1 MSIFNDMDILEK
13 DVLKVFESFHPA
25 VSGWFKG
32 TFGEAT
38 QVQAQAWPE
47 IRKKKNTLIAA
58 PTGSGKTLAAF
69 LASIDDLICQG
80 IRGNLP
86 QKTQVVYIS
95 PLKALSNDIEKNLQ
109 IPLKG
114 IREELQAMN
123 LPDVELKVSVRT
135 GDTSP
140 AERTGMIKNPPHIL
154 VTTPE
159 SLYLMLTS
167 KSGREMLSDVT
178 TLIVD
183 EIHALVGSK
192 RGSHMALS
200 IERLEHAAGRKLV
213 RVGLSATQ
221 KPIEKVAAFLAGS
234 GNECTIVDTGHR
246 RKLEL
251 AIEVPQSPLTAV
263 MAHEVWGEIYERLV
277 DLINEHKTTLIFV
290 NTRRLAE
297 RIAFHLTEKMGGE
310 VIMAHHGSMSREN
323 RLDAEQRLKSGT
335 LKALVATASLELGID
350 IGDVDLVC
358 QIGSPKSIAAFL
370 QRVGRSGH
378 SIKGTPKGFIFPL
391 TRDELVECTAI
402 LDAVRRGELDKI
414 IIPEK
419 PVDVLAQQIVAEV
432 ASEEWEE
439 GALYE
444 LVKKAYPY
452 RDLQREEYDI
462 IIGMLADGFTTRKG
476 RKSAYLH
483 QDIVHGMLRP
493 RKGARLTAIV
503 SGGAIPDNFDYDVVR
518 EPENIFV
525 GTLNEDFAIESLPG
539 DIFQLGNTSYRILR
553 IENGKVR
560 VQDAAGEPPSLPFWL
575 GEAPGR
581 TAEFSAAV
589 SRLRQEIS
597 DKLGDVS
604 DIARADPESDKL
616 SDETWKLNA
625 MNWLIQEVGV
635 AEAAADQ
642 LVTYLGIAKAAL
654 GILPTQEKVVL
665 ERFFDEAGDMHMVV
679 HSPFG
684 SRLNRAWGLA
694 LRKRFCK
701 KFNFELQAAA
711 TEDAIVLS
719 LGSTHSFPLEEVFG
733 YLKSKSVRNVLIQAL
748 LDSPMF
754 GIRWRWN
761 ASTALAVLRRRA
773 GERVPPQIQ
782 RMNAE
787 DLVALV
793 FPDSLACFENIPGE
807 REVPDHPL
815 VNQTIHDCLT
825 EAMDIDELEA
835 LLVRIE
841 RNEIEMIAK
850 DLREPSPLSQEILNA
865 RPYAFLDDAPLEERR
880 TRAVMNRRWLDPSEA
895 SDLGKLDIA
904 AIEAVRAEAWP
915 QAGTADEL
923 QDALALLGFLSEEEG
938 LQGNE
943 RTLYMESPLP
953 LLLSSQ
959 TEPSGWSPYFKE
971 LVQNQRAS
979 VLTIGNKKFWIA
991 PERYMQLLQIYPEAI
1006 VAPQLKLP
1014 ERYQKQVWNRESALV
1029 EIIRGRLESS
1039 GPILAKELA
1048 AMMDLPLGDID
1059 FALLSLEQEGFI
1071 FRGKFTPGIEET
1083 EWCER
1088 RLLARIHRYTLER
1101 LRREIEPVSSA
1112 DFMRFQFSWQHL
1124 DQKKEGIL
1132 ALEEVL
1138 KQLEGYEA
1146 AAASW
1151 EGDILPARIAD
1162 YDHTWLDML
1171 CLSGKIVWG
1180 RYRIKNTSG
1189 KKSVNPVK
1197 TTPVMLVNRS
1207 NAPVWSLLRESISLN
1222 EENFTH
1228 PALLVSQYLTEKGA
1242 CFFDQIADGTKLF
1255 KVQVED
1261 AIAELVA
1268 AGLITSDS
1276 YTGLRALLVP
1286 SKYRLNGNRKQIAFT
1301 MEQAGRWALPEGL
1314 KDSAKTDDSIVSD
1327 KEKEYLDLA
1336 ARSLLRRYGVV
1347 FRKIADHEHIS
1358 PAWRDLVRYYRTMEA
1373 RGEIRGGRF
1382 VDGVWGEQFALS
1394 EAVASLRQIRK
1405 EEKTGRLI
1413 SLSASDPLNMHGLIT
1428 PGKKLSAYAGNRILY
1443 KDGVPVA
1450 ILESDEV
1457 KFLADIPDTEKWA
1470 LQNALIRRDIS
1481 PKPPQSWQRLVLGTR
1496 LLFIGRGRT
1505 TYTGVI
1511 GTVL

>member
-1 MSIFNDMDILEK
+1 MNFPNSFPLSAFRFKNHLKLFYPSICLKSGIPFWRFLIIFSTMDILEK
-13 DVLKVFESFHPA
+13 DVLEVFESFHPA
-25 VSGWFKG
+25 VSTWFMK

-38 QVQAQAWPE
+38 EVQVQAWPE

-69 LASIDDLICQG
+69 LASIDQLICQG
-80 IRGNLP
+80 IDGGLP
-86 QKTQVVYIS
+86 QKTQVVYVS

-109 IPLKG
+109 IPLQG
-114 IREELQAMN
+114 IREELRN
-123 LPDVELKVSVRT
+123 SDLPDVELKVSVRT
-135 GDTSP
+135 GDTSV

-167 KSGREMLSDVT
+167 KSGREMLSDVN

-192 RGSHMALS
+192 RGSHLALS
-200 IERLEHAAGRKLV
+200 IERLEHIAKRKLV
-213 RVGLSATQ
+213 RIGLSATQ

-234 GNECTIVDTGHR
+234 GNDCSIVDTGHR

-251 AIEVPQSPLTAV
+251 AVEVPGSPLTAV

-277 DLINEHKTTLIFV
+277 DLITHHKTTLIFV

-297 RIAFHLTEKMGGE
+297 RIAFNLTERMGSE
-310 VIMAHHGSMSREN
+310 VITAHHGSMSKEN
-323 RLDAEQRLKSGT
+323 RLDAEQRLKSGS

-391 TRDELVECTAI
+391 TRDELVECAAI

-432 ASEEWEE
+432 ASEEWNE
-439 GALYE
+439 GE
-444 LVKKAYPY
+444 LFELIKKAYPY
-452 RDLQREEYDI
+452 RDLPREEYDI
-462 IIGMLADGFTTRKG
+462 IVGMLADGFTTRKG

-483 QDIVHGMLRP
+483 QDIMHGMLRP

-503 SGGAIPDNFDYDVVR
+503 SGGTIPDTFDYDVVR

-560 VQDAAGEPPSLPFWL
+560 VADAAGEPPSLPFWL
-575 GEAPGR
+575 GEALGR
-581 TAEFSAAV
+581 TAEFSYAV
-589 SRLRQEIS
+589 SRLREEIS
-597 DKLGDVS
+597 EKLGDVS
-604 DIARADPESDKL
+604 NIQRADPESDAL
-616 SDETWKLNA
+616 SDGSWKLNA
-625 MNWLIQEVGV
+625 MSWLINEVGV

-654 GILPTQEKVVL
+654 GLLPTQQRIVL

-733 YLKSKSVRNVLIQAL
+733 YLKSKTVRNVLIQAL

-754 GIRWRWN
+754 GTRWRWN
-761 ASTALAVLRRRA
+761 ASTALAILRRRA

-825 EAMDIDELEA
+825 EAMDIVELES
-835 LLVRIE
+835 LLLKIE
-841 RNEIEMIAK
+841 RNEIELIAK

-895 SDLGKLDIA
+895 SDLGKLDMS
-904 AIEAVRAEAWP
+904 AIEAVRSEAWP
-915 QAGTADEL
+915 QAETADEL
-923 QDALALLGFLSEEEG
+923 QDALSLLGFLTKEEG
-938 LQGNE
+938 LRGNSDIGWKVYFDE
-943 RTLYMESPLP
+943 L
-953 LLLSSQ
+953 
-959 TEPSGWSPYFKE
+959 TE
-971 LVQNQRAS
+971 NHRAS
-979 VLTIGNKKFWIA
+979 VLTINNKKFWIA
-991 PERYMQLLQIYPEAI
+991 PERYMQLLQIYPDAI
-1006 VAPQLKLP
+1006 VEPQLQIP
-1014 ERYQKQVWNRESALV
+1014 ERYKKQTWSREQALV

-1039 GPILAKELA
+1039 GPVLAKELA
-1048 AMMDLPLGDID
+1048 NIMALPLSEID

-1071 FRGKFTPGIEET
+1071 FRGKFTPDVQET

-1101 LRREIEPVSSA
+1101 LRKEIEAVSSA

-1132 ALEEVL
+1132 ALENVL

-1180 RYRIKNTSG
+1180 RYRLKTASG

-1197 TTPVMLVNRS
+1197 TTPIMLVNRS
-1207 NAPVWSLLRESISLN
+1207 NASCWSLLRENIPLD

-1228 PALLVSQYLTEKGA
+1228 PALQVHNYLLEKGA
-1242 CFFDQIADGTKLF
+1242 CFFNQIVDGTKLF

-1261 AIAELVA
+1261 AISELVA
-1268 AGLITSDS
+1268 GGLITSDS

-1286 SKYRLNGNRKQIAFT
+1286 SKYRLNSNRKNIAFT
-1301 MEQAGRWALPEGL
+1301 MEQVGRWALPEGL
-1314 KDSAKTDDSIVSD
+1314 NQSHVGGDTNIGD
-1327 KEKEYLDLA
+1327 EKNYLELA
-1336 ARSLLRRYGVV
+1336 ARTLLRRYGVV
-1347 FRKIADHEHIS
+1347 FRKLSDHENIS
-1358 PAWRDLVRYYRTMEA
+1358 PPWRELVRYYRTMEA

-1382 VDGVWGEQFALS
+1382 VDGVWGEQFALP
-1394 EAVASLRQIRK
+1394 EAVVRLRQIRK
-1405 EEKTGRLI
+1405 EEKTGKLI

-1428 PGKKLSAYAGNRILY
+1428 PGKKLSAYSGNRILY
-1443 KDGVPVA
+1443 KDGVPIA

-1457 KFLADIPDTEKWA
+1457 KFLVEIPDEEKWQ
-1470 LQNALIRRDIS
+1470 LQNILIRRDIS
-1481 PKPPQSWQRLVLGTR
+1481 PKLRPYLGKG
-1496 LLFIGRGRT
+1496 IG
-1505 TYTGVI
+1505 
-1511 GTVL
+1511 

>member
-1 MSIFNDMDILEK
+1 MDILEK
-13 DVLKVFESFHPA
+13 DVLPFHPA
-25 VSGWFKG
+25 VSQWFLNV
-32 TFGEAT
+32 FGEAT
-38 QVQAQAWPE
+38 EVQAQAWPE
-47 IRKKKNTLIAA
+47 IKKRKNTLIAA

-69 LASIDDLICQG
+69 MASIDDLIRRGIAQG
-80 IRGNLP
+80 LE
-86 QKTQVVYIS
+86 QKTQVVYVS

-109 IPLKG
+109 IPLQG
-114 IREELQAMN
+114 IREELKNMG
-123 LPDVELKVSVRT
+123 LPEVELKVSVRT
-135 GDTSP
+135 GDTP
-140 AERTGMIKNPPHIL
+140 IAERTSMIKNPPHIL

-167 KSGREMLSDVT
+167 KSGREMFSDVN

-200 IERLEHAAGRKLV
+200 IERLEHVARRKLI
-213 RVGLSATQ
+213 RIGLSATQ
-221 KPIEKVAAFLAGS
+221 KPVEKVAAFLAGS
-234 GNECTIVDTGHR
+234 GNECCIVDAGHK

-277 DLINEHKTTLIFV
+277 ELINVHKTTLIFV

-297 RIAFHLTEKMGGE
+297 RIAFHLTEKMGAE
-310 VIMAHHGSMSREN
+310 VITAHHGSMSREN
-323 RLDAEQRLKSGT
+323 RLDAEQRLKSGS

-378 SIKGTPKGFIFPL
+378 SVKGTPKGFIFPL
-391 TRDELVECTAI
+391 TRDELVECAAI

-439 GALYE
+439 GKLFD
-444 LVKKAYPY
+444 LVRKAYPY
-452 RDLQREEYDI
+452 RDLSREEYDI
-462 IIGMLADGFTTRKG
+462 IVGMLAEGFTTRKG

-483 QDIVHGMLRP
+483 QDIIHGKLRP

-503 SGGAIPDNFDYDVVR
+503 SGGAIPDSFDYDVIR
-518 EPENIFV
+518 EPENVFV

-553 IENGKVR
+553 VENGKVR

-581 TAEFSAAV
+581 TAEFSLAV
-589 SRLRQEIS
+589 SRLREEIS
-597 DKLGDVS
+597 QRLGDVS

-616 SDETWKLNA
+616 SDESWKLNA
-625 MNWLIQEVGV
+625 MSWLINEVGV

-654 GILPTQEKVVL
+654 GILPTQQRVVL

-733 YLKSKSVRNVLIQAL
+733 YLKSKTVKNVLIQAL

-825 EAMDIDELEA
+825 EAMDIDELES
-835 LLVRIE
+835 LLIRIE

-895 SDLGKLDIA
+895 SDLGKLDMA

-915 QAGTADEL
+915 QAETPDEL
-923 QDALALLGFLSEEEG
+923 QDALSLLGFLTEEEG
-938 LQGNE
+938 FLGNSGIGWKAYFNE
-943 RTLYMESPLP
+943 
-953 LLLSSQ
+953 LL
-959 TEPSGWSPYFKE
+959 GD
-971 LVQNQRAS
+971 QRAS
-979 VLTIGNKKFWIA
+979 VLTIGEKKFWIA
-991 PERYMQLLQIYPEAI
+991 PERYMQLVQIYPHAI
-1006 VAPQLKLP
+1006 TEPQLQIP
-1014 ERYQKQVWNRESALV
+1014 ERYKKQSWTKESALV

-1039 GPILAKELA
+1039 GPVKARDLA
-1048 AMMDLPLGDID
+1048 ALMDLPLSEID

-1071 FRGKFTPGIEET
+1071 FRGKFTPGVEEM

-1101 LRREIEPVSSA
+1101 LRKEIEAVSSA

-1124 DQKKEGIL
+1124 DQKKEGIT
-1132 ALEEVL
+1132 ALENVL
-1138 KQLEGYEA
+1138 KQLEGFEA

-1180 RYRIKNTSG
+1180 RYRIKNSIG
-1189 KKSVNPVK
+1189 SKILRAKSP
-1197 TTPVMLVNRS
+1197 S
-1207 NAPVWSLLRESISLN
+1207 ILLR
-1222 EENFTH
+1222 
-1228 PALLVSQYLTEKGA
+1228 P
-1242 CFFDQIADGTKLF
+1242 
-1255 KVQVED
+1255 
-1261 AIAELVA
+1261 
-1268 AGLITSDS
+1268 
-1276 YTGLRALLVP
+1276 RP
-1286 SKYRLNGNRKQIAFT
+1286 SCL
-1301 MEQAGRWALPEGL
+1301 
-1314 KDSAKTDDSIVSD
+1314 
-1327 KEKEYLDLA
+1327 
-1336 ARSLLRRYGVV
+1336 
-1347 FRKIADHEHIS
+1347 
-1358 PAWRDLVRYYRTMEA
+1358 
-1373 RGEIRGGRF
+1373 
-1382 VDGVWGEQFALS
+1382 
-1394 EAVASLRQIRK
+1394 
-1405 EEKTGRLI
+1405 
-1413 SLSASDPLNMHGLIT
+1413 
-1428 PGKKLSAYAGNRILY
+1428 
-1443 KDGVPVA
+1443 
-1450 ILESDEV
+1450 
-1457 KFLADIPDTEKWA
+1457 
-1470 LQNALIRRDIS
+1470 
-1481 PKPPQSWQRLVLGTR
+1481 
-1496 LLFIGRGRT
+1496 
-1505 TYTGVI
+1505 
-1511 GTVL
+1511 